1 MQSDYSKKIVEHIA
15 NLDREQLESLVRK
28 SITEEQF
35 LDLIL
40 NSMMEAVI
48 AVDENGTV
56 LFANSGVYDLTGID
70 GEELLNKRLI
80 NNIRDAALKEILQ
93 KTDLES
99 FYTFEVKVKYPRLLS
114 LVIQTIPIQKEIAQS
129 SGNNDLT
136 CLILIRDATYE
147 CTQNTSKARETRL
160 ETMRLL
166 TAGVAHEIG
175 NPLGAIILHTQLM
188 DRIFKKMDDSPEIAE
203 LKQINHVINEE
214 SARLKRIVA
223 DFLNAVRPL
232 ATKFEFTDI
241 TNVLDETFLLL
252 DEELKNKNITLI
264 KGFSDVP
271 KTMLDADQMRSVVI
285 NIVHNAVDSMESGGE
300 ISVSLCSKS
309 NWIEITFSDTGSG
322 MTETQLE
329 RIFDPF
335 FTTKTNGSGLGLL
348 IVQRIINSHNGT
360 VKVDSSPNKGTT
372 ITIELP
378 VRSVSGKISLPLP
391 KKI

>member
-1 MQSDYSKKIVEHIA
+1 MQSDYLKKIVGHIS
-15 NLDREQLESLVRK
+15 NLDRKQIESLVRK
-28 SITEEQF
+28 SVANEQF

-40 NSMMEAVI
+40 NSMMEAII
-48 AVDENGTV
+48 AVDETGTV
-56 LFANSGVYDLTGID
+56 IFANSSAYDLTGIRSRN
-70 GEELLNKRLI
+70 LLDKPLI
-80 NNIRDAALKEILQ
+80 NNIRDAALREILQ

-114 LVIQTIPIQKEIAQS
+114 LVVQTIPIQKETAAS
-129 SGNNDLT
+129 SGNNNLT

-147 CTQNTSKARETRL
+147 CTQNTTKARETRL

-188 DRIFKKMDDSPEIAE
+188 DRIFKRMADTPEMDE
-203 LKQINHVINEE
+203 LKQINHVVNEE
-214 SARLKRIVA
+214 STRLKRIVA

-232 ATKFEFTDI
+232 STKFEFSDI
-241 TNVLDETFLLL
+241 TNIFDETFLLL
-252 DEELKNKNITLI
+252 NEELKNKKITLI
-264 KGFSDVP
+264 KDFYDVP
-271 KTMLDADQMRSVVI
+271 KTMLDADQMRSVII
-285 NIVHNAVDSMESGGE
+285 NIVRNATDAMSNGGE
-300 ISVSLCSKS
+300 LTVSLNNKG
-309 NWIEITFSDTGSG
+309 NWIEITFSDTGEG
-322 MTETQLE
+322 MDETQMK

-360 VKVDSSPNKGTT
+360 VKVDSVPDHGTA

-378 VRSVSGKISLPLP
+378 VRSISGKKSLPLP
-391 KKI
+391 K

>member
-28 SITEEQF
+28 SVAEEQF

-40 NSMMEAVI
+40 NSMMEAII

-56 LFANSGVYDLTGID
+56 LFANSGVYDLTGIA
-70 GEELLNKRLI
+70 GKELLNKRLI
-80 NNIRDAALKEILQ
+80 DNIRDAALKEILQ
-93 KTDLES
+93 KTDTKS
-99 FYTFEVKVKYPRLLS
+99 FYSFEVNVKYPRSLS
-114 LVIQTIPIQKEIAQS
+114 LVIQTIPIQKDIAQS

-232 ATKFEFTDI
+232 STKFEFTDI

-252 DEELKNKNITLI
+252 NEELKDKNITLI
-264 KGFSDVP
+264 KDFYDVP

-285 NIVHNAVDSMESGGE
+285 NIVHNAVDSMKTGGE
-300 ISVSLCSKS
+300 ITISLSDKG
-309 NWIEITFSDTGSG
+309 NWIEIAFSDTGDG
-322 MTETQLE
+322 MTEAQLE

-335 FTTKTNGSGLGLL
+335 FTTKIDGSGLGLL

-360 VKVDSSPNKGTT
+360 VKVDSSPDKGTT

-391 KKI
+391 N

>member
-1 MQSDYSKKIVEHIA
+1 MPQSLSKIVLHIA
-15 NLDREQLESLVRK
+15 NLDREQLESLIRK
-28 SITEEQF
+28 SVINEQF

-40 NSMMEAVI
+40 NSMMEAII
-48 AVDENGTV
+48 AVDESGTV
-56 LFANSGVYDLTGID
+56 LFANSGVYDLTGIA
-70 GEELLNKRLI
+70 GGELLNKRLI
-80 NNIRDAALKEILQ
+80 DNIRDAALREILQ

-114 LVIQTIPIQKEIAQS
+114 LVIQTIPIQKEIARS

-232 ATKFEFTDI
+232 STKFEFTDI

-252 DEELKNKNITLI
+252 DEELKNKKITLI
-264 KGFSDVP
+264 KDFYDVP

-285 NIVHNAVDSMESGGE
+285 NIVHNAVDSMRAGGE
-300 ISVSLCSKS
+300 ITISLNDKG
-309 NWIEITFSDTGSG
+309 NWIEITFSDTGDG
-322 MTETQLE
+322 MTEAQLE

-335 FTTKTNGSGLGLL
+335 FTTKIDGSGLGLL

>member
-1 MQSDYSKKIVEHIA
+1 MQSDYSKKIVGHIS
-15 NLDREQLESLVRK
+15 NLDRKQIESLVRK
-28 SITEEQF
+28 SVMNEQF
-35 LDLIL
+35 LALIL
-40 NSMMEAVI
+40 NSMMEAII
-48 AVDENGTV
+48 AVDETGTV
-56 LFANSGVYDLTGID
+56 IFANSSAYDLTGINSKN
-70 GEELLNKRLI
+70 LLDKPLI

-93 KTDLES
+93 KTDLKS

-114 LVIQTIPIQKEIAQS
+114 LVVQTIPIQKEMAVS
-129 SGNNDLT
+129 SGNIKLT

-147 CTQNTSKARETRL
+147 CTQNTTKARETRL

-188 DRIFKKMDDSPEIAE
+188 DRIFQRMEDTPEMDE

-232 ATKFEFTDI
+232 STKFEFTDI
-241 TNVLDETFLLL
+241 TNVFDETFLLL
-252 DEELKNKNITLI
+252 NEELKNKKIALI
-264 KGFSDVP
+264 KDFYDVP
-271 KTMLDADQMRSVVI
+271 KTMLDADQMRSVII
-285 NIVHNAVDSMESGGE
+285 NIVRNATDAMDNGGE
-300 ISVSLCSKS
+300 LIVSLNNKG
-309 NWIEITFSDTGSG
+309 NWIEITFSDTGDG
-322 MTETQLE
+322 MDEALLE

-360 VKVDSSPNKGTT
+360 VKVDSSPDKGTT

-378 VRSVSGKISLPLP
+378 VRNISGKKSLPLP
-391 KKI
+391 K

>member
-28 SITEEQF
+28 SVTEEQF

-40 NSMMEAVI
+40 NSMMEAII
-48 AVDENGTV
+48 AVDKNGTV
-56 LFANSGVYDLTGID
+56 LFANSGVYDLTGIS
-70 GEELLNKRLI
+70 GKELLNKRLI
-80 NNIRDAALKEILQ
+80 DNIRDAALKEILQ
-93 KTDLES
+93 KTDTKS
-99 FYTFEVKVKYPRLLS
+99 FYSFEVKIKYPRRLA
-114 LVIQTIPIQKEIAQS
+114 LVIQTIPIQKEAAVS
-129 SGNNDLT
+129 SGNKKLT

-147 CTQNTSKARETRL
+147 CTQNTTKARETRL

-232 ATKFEFTDI
+232 STKFEFTDI

-252 DEELKNKNITLI
+252 NEELKDKNITLI
-264 KGFSDVP
+264 KDFYDVP

-285 NIVHNAVDSMESGGE
+285 NIVRNATDAMNNGGE
-300 ISVSLCSKS
+300 LIVSLCSKS
-309 NWIEITFSDTGSG
+309 NWIEITFSDTGDG
-322 MTETQLE
+322 MTEAQLE

-335 FTTKTNGSGLGLL
+335 FTTKIDGSGLGLL

-391 KKI
+391 KKL

>member
-1 MQSDYSKKIVEHIA
+1 MAQSLSKIVGHIS
-15 NLDREQLESLVRK
+15 NIDRKQLESLIRK
-28 SITEEQF
+28 SVMNEQF

-40 NSMMEAVI
+40 NSMMEAII

-56 LFANSGVYDLTGID
+56 LFANSGVYDLSGISSKD
-70 GEELLNKRLI
+70 LLDKPLI

-93 KTDLES
+93 KTDLKS

-114 LVIQTIPIQKEIAQS
+114 LVVQTIPIQKEMAVS
-129 SGNNDLT
+129 SGNIKLT

-188 DRIFKKMDDSPEIAE
+188 DRIFKRMADTPEMDE

-232 ATKFEFTDI
+232 STKFEFTDI
-241 TNVLDETFLLL
+241 TNVFDETFLLL
-252 DEELKNKNITLI
+252 NEELKNKKITLI
-264 KGFSDVP
+264 KDFYDVP
-271 KTMLDADQMRSVVI
+271 KTMLDADQMRSVII
-285 NIVHNAVDSMESGGE
+285 NIVRNATDAMNNGGE
-300 ISVSLCSKS
+300 LTVSLNNKG
-309 NWIEITFSDTGSG
+309 NWIEITFSDTGDG
-322 MTETQLE
+322 MDETQLK

-360 VKVDSSPNKGTT
+360 VKVDSSPDKGTT

-378 VRSVSGKISLPLP
+378 VRNISGKKSLPLP
-391 KKI
+391 KQT

>member
-1 MQSDYSKKIVEHIA
+1 MAQSLSKIVGHIS
-15 NLDREQLESLVRK
+15 NLDRKQLESLIRK
-28 SITEEQF
+28 SVMNEQF

-40 NSMMEAVI
+40 NSMMEAII
-48 AVDENGTV
+48 AVDEKGTV
-56 LFANSGVYDLTGID
+56 LFANSSAYDLTGINSK
-70 GEELLNKRLI
+70 ELLDNRLI

-99 FYTFEVKVKYPRLLS
+99 FYTFDVKVKYPRLLS
-114 LVIQTIPIQKEIAQS
+114 LVVQTIPIQKEIAVS
-129 SGNNDLT
+129 SGNKKLT

-147 CTQNTSKARETRL
+147 YTQNTTKARETRL
-160 ETMRLL
+160 ETMRFL

-188 DRIFKKMDDSPEIAE
+188 DRIFQKMSDAPEMEE

-232 ATKFEFTDI
+232 STKFEFTDI
-241 TNVLDETFLLL
+241 TNVFDETFLLL
-252 DEELKNKNITLI
+252 NEELKNKKIALI
-264 KGFSDVP
+264 KDFSDIP
-271 KTMLDADQMRSVVI
+271 KTMLDADQMRSVII
-285 NIVHNAVDSMESGGE
+285 NIVRNATDAMNNGGE
-300 ISVSLCSKS
+300 LTVSLNNKG
-309 NWIEITFSDTGSG
+309 NWIEITFSDTGDG
-322 MTETQLE
+322 MDKAQLE

-335 FTTKTNGSGLGLL
+335 FTTKTDGSGLGLL

-360 VKVDSSPNKGTT
+360 VKVDSVPGEGTT

-378 VRSVSGKISLPLP
+378 VRSVSGKKSLPLP
-391 KKI
+391 KQI

>member
-1 MQSDYSKKIVEHIA
+1 MQSDYSKKIVGHISS
-15 NLDREQLESLVRK
+15 LDRKQIESLVRK
-28 SITEEQF
+28 SIMNEQF
-35 LDLIL
+35 LALIL
-40 NSMMEAVI
+40 NSMMEAII
-48 AVDENGTV
+48 AVDETGTV
-56 LFANSGVYDLTGID
+56 IFANSSAYDLTGINSKN
-70 GEELLNKRLI
+70 LLDKPLI

-114 LVIQTIPIQKEIAQS
+114 LVVQTIPIQKEIAAS
-129 SGNNDLT
+129 SGNNNLT
-136 CLILIRDATYE
+136 CLVLIRDATYE
-147 CTQNTSKARETRL
+147 CTQNTTKARETRL

-188 DRIFKKMDDSPEIAE
+188 DRIFQRMEDTPEMDE

-232 ATKFEFTDI
+232 STKFEFTDI
-241 TNVLDETFLLL
+241 TNVFDETFLLL
-252 DEELKNKNITLI
+252 NEELKNKKITLI
-264 KGFSDVP
+264 KDFYDVP
-271 KTMLDADQMRSVVI
+271 KTMLDADQMRSVII
-285 NIVHNAVDSMESGGE
+285 NIVRNAIDAMDNGGE
-300 ISVSLCSKS
+300 LIVSLNNKG
-309 NWIEITFSDTGSG
+309 NWIEITFSDTGDG
-322 MTETQLE
+322 MDEALLE

-360 VKVDSSPNKGTT
+360 VKIDSSPDKGTT

-378 VRSVSGKISLPLP
+378 VRNVSGKKSLPLP
-391 KKI
+391 K

>member
-1 MQSDYSKKIVEHIA
+1 MAQSLSKIVGHIS
-15 NLDREQLESLVRK
+15 NIDRKQLESLIRK
-28 SITEEQF
+28 SVMNEQF

-40 NSMMEAVI
+40 NSMMEAII

-56 LFANSGVYDLTGID
+56 LFANSGVYDLSGISSKD
-70 GEELLNKRLI
+70 LLDKPLI

-93 KTDLES
+93 KTDLKS

-114 LVIQTIPIQKEIAQS
+114 LVVQTIPIQKEMAVS
-129 SGNNDLT
+129 SGNIKLT

-188 DRIFKKMDDSPEIAE
+188 DRIFKRMADTPEMDE

-232 ATKFEFTDI
+232 STKFEFTDI
-241 TNVLDETFLLL
+241 TNVFDETFLLL
-252 DEELKNKNITLI
+252 NEELKNKKITLI
-264 KGFSDVP
+264 KDFYDVP
-271 KTMLDADQMRSVVI
+271 KTMLDADQMRSVII
-285 NIVHNAVDSMESGGE
+285 NIVRNATDAMNNGGE
-300 ISVSLCSKS
+300 LTVSLNNKG
-309 NWIEITFSDTGSG
+309 NWIEITFSDTGDG
-322 MTETQLE
+322 MDETQLK

-360 VKVDSSPNKGTT
+360 VKIDSVPDEGTT

-378 VRSVSGKISLPLP
+378 VRSVPGKKSLPLP
-391 KKI
+391 KQL